1 MGCQLCWIICGHLLV
16 PPHCCGLPM
25 FNCASNCRAAR
36 APRKLGQLWT
46 TWQQLTHFIG
56 NNYSETVWKCVEYC
70 VSAFYAK
77 LFLWKTKPHG
87 GPAQPPMVKKFI
99 HFSQSRLIKIF
110 KNTGWHFDEIQ
121 QCPEWNLRFL
131 AKLQCYEENIIQL
144 SWMLLNNVLSQNL
157 KCHIKFCWNALKYRK
172 TISLM
177 LWFITQH
184 WILIKSQNK
193 CST

>member
-1 MGCQLCWIICGHLLV
+1 MCWIICGHLLV

-110 KNTGWHFDEIQ
+110 KTLGDILMKYN
-121 QCPEWNLRFL
+121 
-131 AKLQCYEENIIQL
+131 
-144 SWMLLNNVLSQNL
+144 
-157 KCHIKFCWNALKYRK
+157 NALNGICVSWQSCNVMKK
-172 TISLM
+172 
-177 LWFITQH
+177 
-184 WILIKSQNK
+184 ILFNFLGCCLTMFYHKI
-193 CST
+193 